1 MTWRDVGVFRNY
13 IGFQQFST
21 CKLPVCRA
29 KRPGYDDNLPPGSL
43 VPDIAMVNENDPYG
57 GSDRGSTAYSDAAGR
72 PRPKKA
78 RSALLLA
85 IVVIF
90 VLGAVVTLFVWP
102 KETAD
107 SAAKGR
113 AENPAVIGA
122 VTVSEMHRID
132 ISTFESIAAARLPCG
147 IRLDFTEIGRNPRGV
162 EKHPLREP
170 LTAQ

>member
-1 MTWRDVGVFRNY
+1 MTWRDVEVFRNY
-13 IGFQQFST
+13 IGFQRFST

-57 GSDRGSTAYSDAAGR
+57 GSETGSTAYSDAAGR

-90 VLGAVVTLFVWP
+90 VLGVVVTLFVWP

-107 SAAKGR
+107 PTAKGR
-113 AENPAVIGA
+113 AQNPAVIGA
-122 VTVSEMHRID
+122 VTVSERH
-132 ISTFESIAAARLPCG
+132 FIALNRYFDL
-147 IRLDFTEIGRNPRGV
+147 
-162 EKHPLREP
+162 
-170 LTAQ
+170 

>member
-13 IGFQQFST
+13 IGVQQFST

-90 VLGAVVTLFVWP
+90 VLGVVVTLFVWP

-107 SAAKGR
+107 PAAKGR

-122 VTVSEMHRID
+122 ITVSEMH
-132 ISTFESIAAARLPCG
+132 FIASDRYFDLRKYSC
-147 IRLDFTEIGRNPRGV
+147 RSFTVRHMFGFNGNW
-162 EKHPLREP
+162 EP
-170 LTAQ
+170 ERV